1 MRVKS
6 DQPLIK
12 VRVRLARAGSIAGLL
27 ILFSGLLL
35 FLIPQGYLWSFLV
48 VILGFIMGSIG
59 NRQMNRW
66 TVEPRADQALSR
78 ALRKLDDRHH
88 LYNYLLPVEHLLL
101 TPYGL
106 FVLKVKRTDGHIR
119 CIDDRWSRNFSLLRL
134 LRGFAPEPLGNPT
147 REVRREME
155 RLRSYLSSRLPGQEV
170 KVQGVIVFT
179 EPEVKLEVKRASL
192 PVLPLKSLRPY
203 LRKAAQGGEMAEE
216 IRKEL
221 VKIFDE
227 ETA

>member
-27 ILFSGLLL
+27 IVFSGLLL

-106 FVLKVKRTDGHIR
+106 FVLKVKRVDGHIR
-119 CIDDRWSRNFSLLRL
+119 CIDDRWSRNFSLVRL
-134 LRGFAPEPLGNPT
+134 LRGFAAEPLGNPT
-147 REVRREME
+147 RGVRREVE
-155 RLRSYLSSRLPGQEV
+155 RLRGYLSSRLPGQEV
-170 KVQGVIVFT
+170 EVEGVIVFT

-227 ETA
+227 AAT